1 MTYHLDTNIQSSTL
15 YLDSTNCVSRSPTFK
30 YSLATAVSCPT
41 SARMLMSCVNI
52 SLPNVINNVTEYNNK
67 FSLQTNH
74 SPTLTDFTITVPVG
88 IYSAWSFR
96 DYLNSQFILRS
107 IPVTC
112 IYSNNSFKYTFVSSY
127 DFNIKN
133 TTTYPTTC
141 GHLIGVGK
149 GDDNE
154 FIFPLLAGVPYFSVA
169 MPSTVNFSP
178 TPYVFLKVNGFSLTN
193 INSLGTINNTL
204 LRFPVNC
211 QYGEMIQYRPAELNR
226 FLINRS
232 SIISMDISLEDIYNR
247 PLSLPSAVELQV
259 ILKFDYV
266 FPMEEKKAYNAGT
279 IFHFFKENPIT
290 ETDDD
295 GEAEELGN

>member
-1 MTYHLDTNIQSSTL
+1 MYRLDTGIQTSTV
-15 YLDSTNCVSRSPTFK
+15 YLDSTNCVTRSP
-30 YSLATAVSCPT
+30 YYQYNLATGITCPT
-41 SARMLMSCVNI
+41 GVRILLSVAGV

-67 FSLQTNH
+67 FSIQANH
-74 SPTLTDFTITVPVG
+74 SAELTNYTITFPVG
-88 IYSAWSFR
+88 IYSAWTWR

-107 IPVTC
+107 IPVNC

-133 TTTYPTTC
+133 TTNYPTTC

-247 PLSLPSAVELQV
+247 PLSLPSGVELQV

-295 GEAEELGN
+295 GEEWED